1 MLESLAPRASAELN
15 CRWFLLHPRLRD
27 SRCSDAKD
35 TDLAFTYELPVERT
49 PFTTN
54 YPGTVD
60 WSTVRE
66 GFWVGRF
73 DGRLCGVIEERWTG
87 AFIANG
93 RDAKPIGLFATL
105 WDAQAAFEN
114 D

>member
-1 MLESLAPRASAELN
+1 MPMQIFEVPVAPM
-15 CRWFLLHPRLRD
+15 
-27 SRCSDAKD
+27 
-35 TDLAFTYELPVERT
+35 

-54 YPGTVD
+54 YPGTMD

-73 DGRLCGVIEERWTG
+73 DGRLAGVIEERWAG
-87 AFIANG
+87 GFIATG
-93 RDAKPIGLFATL
+93 RDAKPLGIWATL
-105 WDAQAAFEN
+105 WDAQAAFEA

>member
-1 MLESLAPRASAELN
+1 MQR
-15 CRWFLLHPRLRD
+15 
-27 SRCSDAKD
+27 SRGR
-35 TDLAFTYELPVERT
+35 EPVTQIFEVPVVPA

-54 YPGTVD
+54 YPGTMD
-60 WSTVRE
+60 WTIVRA

-73 DGRLCGVIEERWTG
+73 DGRLAGVIEERWAG
-87 AFIANG
+87 GFIATG
-93 RDAKPIGLFATL
+93 RDAKSLGIWATL

>member
-1 MLESLAPRASAELN
+1 MQHMRKGTAMPN
-15 CRWFLLHPRLRD
+15 
-27 SRCSDAKD
+27 
-35 TDLAFTYELPVERT
+35 TYELPTPLT
-49 PFTTN
+49 PFNTN
-54 YPGTVD
+54 YPGTME

-73 DGRLCGVIEERWTG
+73 EGRLAGVIEERWSG
-87 AFIANG
+87 GFIANG
-93 RDAKPIGLFATL
+93 RNAKPLGTFPTL